1 MMQSENV
8 GMRTRQFVKH
18 GNADLEQVQPS
29 LGVVEDI
36 YLPLSLL
43 FN

>member
-18 GNADLEQVQPS
+18 GNAHLRRVQLS
-29 LGVVEDI
+29 LGVAEDI